1 MSVTADSVP
10 NVSPI
15 DPIPAVPPFAVRAR
29 LLTPLAAGGA
39 AWEPDGLLVVD
50 AAGRLAYAGPAA
62 GHPAAPGAVDL
73 RPLLALPGLVDLHVH
88 LPQLPNAGRGAGLD
102 VLTWLERYIFPLE
115 RGWADDGQGARS
127 AALAFRALASAG
139 TTTALAYC
147 AAYPGSTDVAFA
159 AAEDHGIRAVL
170 GMVLMDRGSYVAEGH
185 PARSLDGAIAASV
198 ALCERWHGADGG
210 RLGYAFTPRFALS
223 CTREMLRESAAA
235 ARAHDAYWQTHL
247 SEDLGE
253 VAEVA
258 RAFPEAHDY
267 VDVYEV
273 AGGLG
278 PRSVMAHAIHLTDH
292 GLARLV
298 ETGTR
303 VAHCPSSNLFLSSG
317 LMPLARYLD
326 AGLTIGLGS
335 DVAGGPRLS
344 LFDTMKMGFS
354 AQAAR
359 LAVGDDDHT
368 PLDPLAWLRLGT
380 LDGARALGLDAVTG
394 SLEPGKEA
402 DLILV
407 DVDRTALPGGP
418 WTADDDADPADLMSR
433 LIFREHPEMVRA
445 AFVRGRRLPGPAG
458 WERPAGWEGA
468 AGVEGPE
475 AFEEP
480 ARREPRSIQGAA
492 ADWSP

>member
-1 MSVTADSVP
+1 MSVAADTVP
-10 NVSPI
+10 NVSPLE
-15 DPIPAVPPFAVRAR
+15 PIPTAPPFAVRAR
-29 LLTPLAAGGA
+29 VLTPLAAGGTR
-39 AWEPDGLLVVD
+39 WEPDGLVVVD
-50 AAGRLAYAGPAA
+50 AAGRLTYAGPAA

-88 LPQLPNAGRGAGLD
+88 LPQLPNAGRGVGLD

-115 RGWADDGQGARS
+115 QDWADDGEGTRVAS
-127 AALAFRALASAG
+127 LGFRALAAAG

-147 AAYPGSTDVAFA
+147 AAYPGSTDAAFRA
-159 AAEDHGIRAVL
+159 ARDHGMRAIL
-170 GMVLMDRGSYVAEGH
+170 GMVLMDRDSYVAEGH
-185 PARSLDGAIAASV
+185 PARTLEGALAASV

-235 ARAHDAYWQTHL
+235 ARGHNAYWQTHL

-258 RAFPEAHDY
+258 RTYPEAHDY
-267 VDVYEV
+267 VDVYDL

-292 GLARLV
+292 GLARLA

-317 LMPLARYLD
+317 IMPLARYLD

-344 LFDTMKMGFS
+344 LFDAMRMGFT
-354 AQAAR
+354 AQAVQ
-359 LAVGDDDHT
+359 LAVGDDDHQ

-394 SLEPGKEA
+394 SLEAGKEA

-407 DVDRTALPGGP
+407 DVGRTALLGGP
-418 WTADDDADPADLMSR
+418 GSTVTRDDDADPADLISR

-445 AFVRGRRLPGPAG
+445 AFVRGRRLPGPAA
-458 WERPAGWEGA
+458 WERPAGWEEPQRWGRLAGRATPSIPGA
-468 AGVEGPE
+468 PAG
-475 AFEEP
+475 
-480 ARREPRSIQGAA
+480 
-492 ADWSP
+492 WSP

>member
-1 MSVTADSVP
+1 
-10 NVSPI
+10 
-15 DPIPAVPPFAVRAR
+15 
-29 LLTPLAAGGA
+29 
-39 AWEPDGLLVVD
+39 VVD
-50 AAGRLAYAGPAA
+50 AAGHLAYAGPAA
-62 GHPAAPGAVDL
+62 GHPAAAGAVDL
-73 RPLLALPGLVDLHVH
+73 RPLLALPGIVDLHVH

-102 VLTWLERYIFPLE
+102 VLTWLQRYIFPLE
-115 RGWADDGQGARS
+115 QGWADDGECARVAS
-127 AALAFRALASAG
+127 LAFRALASAG

-147 AAYPGSTDVAFA
+147 AAYPGSTETAFR
-159 AAEDHGIRAVL
+159 AAERHGIRAVL
-170 GMVLMDRGSYVAEGH
+170 GMVLMDRGTYVAEGH
-185 PARSLDGAIAASV
+185 PARSLDGALAASV

-223 CTREMLRESAAA
+223 CTRDLLRESADA
-235 ARAHDAYWQTHL
+235 ARVHGAYWQTHL

-258 RAFPEAHDY
+258 RTYPEAHDY
-267 VDVYEV
+267 VDVYEL

-292 GLARLV
+292 GLAWLV

-317 LMPLARYLD
+317 LMPLARYQE
-326 AGLTIGLGS
+326 AGLVIGLGS

-344 LFDTMKMGFS
+344 LFDAMRMGFA

-359 LAVGDDDHT
+359 LAVGDDDHP

-380 LDGARALGLDAVTG
+380 LDGARALRLDGLTG
-394 SLEPGKEA
+394 SLEAGKDA

-407 DVDRTALPGGP
+407 DVDRTALLGGRGSP
-418 WTADDDADPADLMSR
+418 VTMDDDADPADLISR

-445 AFVRGRRLPGPAG
+445 AFVRGRRLPGPAE
-458 WERPAGWEGA
+458 WEPEGLGRGAGW
-468 AGVEGPE
+468 
-475 AFEEP
+475 
-480 ARREPRSIQGAA
+480 
-492 ADWSP
+492 SP